1 MKTKKGYYLIVT
13 LWRKIY
19 ILLKRHYTMVS
30 DAKRLLNNKNALIKY
45 VPIELRRK
53 LIGESGCYRVSLP
66 KDWVNM
72 VKSEYGDFKQVDM
85 LVRDTVVIIRPVF
98 EEE

>member
-1 MKTKKGYYLIVT
+1 
-13 LWRKIY
+13 
-19 ILLKRHYTMVS
+19 
-30 DAKRLLNNKNALIKY
+30 
-45 VPIELRRK
+45 
-53 LIGESGCYRVSLP
+53 
-66 KDWVNM
+66 M

>member
-1 MKTKKGYYLIVT
+1 
-13 LWRKIY
+13 
-19 ILLKRHYTMVS
+19 MVS
-30 DAKRLLNNKNALIKY
+30 DAKRLNNKNALIKY

-53 LIGESGCYRVSLP
+53 LISESGCYRVSLP